1 MILLWLRSALFNL
14 FFYVWT
20 AFMSVAMIPA
30 LLHPDSLGM
39 RAARAWIFG
48 INLALRLICGVR
60 VEVRGRDRMPE
71 GPVLIAA
78 KHQSA
83 WDTIELLAIC
93 GMPAVV
99 LKRELTWIPLYGWY
113 IMGMGGIPIDRSAG
127 AKALK
132 DMVRRAKVR
141 VAEGKSVLIFP
152 QGTRVAPGRKLP
164 YQPGVAALYNQ
175 LGLPCVPVALNS
187 GLFWPRRKFLRP
199 SGTITVEFLTPIPP
213 GLRREP
219 FMTTL
224 EARVEAASDA
234 LAALARGVSGP

>member
-1 MILLWLRSALFNL
+1 MLWLRSALFNL
-14 FFYVWT
+14 FFYAWT
-20 AFMSVAMIPA
+20 AFVSVSMLPA
-30 LLHPDSLGM
+30 LLWPRVLGVKV
-39 RAARAWIFG
+39 AKGWIAG
-48 INLALRLICGVR
+48 VNVGLRLICGVR
-60 VEVRGRDRMPE
+60 VEVRGRERMPE

-113 IMGMGGIPIDRSAG
+113 IMAMGGIPIDRSAG
-127 AKALK
+127 ARALK
-132 DMVRRAKVR
+132 DMVRQAKLA
-141 VAEGKSVLIFP
+141 VAQGRSVLIFP
-152 QGTRVAPGRKLP
+152 QGTRVAPGRKLE
-164 YQPGVAALYNQ
+164 YQPGVAALYSQ
-175 LGLPCVPVALNS
+175 LGLPCIPVALNS
-187 GLFWPRRKFLRP
+187 GLVWPRRQFLRP

-234 LAALARGVSGP
+234 LAALARPSSGP

>member
-14 FFYVWT
+14 FFYAWT
-20 AFMSVAMIPA
+20 AFMSVVMLPA
-30 LLHPDSLGM
+30 LLRPSVLGVK
-39 RAARAWIFG
+39 AAQAWIAG
-48 INLALRLICGVR
+48 VNAGLWAICGVR
-60 VEVRGRDRMPE
+60 VEVRGRERIPE

-83 WDTIELLAIC
+83 WDTMELLAIC

-113 IMGMGGIPIDRSAG
+113 IVAMGGIPIDRSAG

-132 DMVRRAKVR
+132 DMVRQAKR
-141 VAEGKSVLIFP
+141 SVAKGRSVLIFP
-152 QGTRVAPGRKLP
+152 QGTRVAPDRKIP
-164 YQPGVAALYNQ
+164 YQPGVAALYSQ

-187 GLFWPRRKFLRP
+187 GLIWPRRQFLRRP
-199 SGTITVEFLTPIPP
+199 GTITVEFLTPIPP

-234 LAALARGVSGP
+234 LVALARHSSGP

>member
-20 AFMSVAMIPA
+20 AFMSVVMLPA
-30 LLHPDSLGM
+30 LLRPSVLGV
-39 RAARAWIFG
+39 RAAQAWIAG
-48 INLALRLICGVR
+48 VNAGLWAICGVR
-60 VEVRGRDRMPE
+60 VEVRGRERIPE

-83 WDTIELLAIC
+83 WDTMELLAIC

-113 IMGMGGIPIDRSAG
+113 IVAMGGIPIDRSAG

-132 DMVRRAKVR
+132 DMVRQAKR
-141 VAEGKSVLIFP
+141 SVAKGRSVLIFP
-152 QGTRVAPGRKLP
+152 QGTRVAPDRKIP
-164 YQPGVAALYNQ
+164 YQPGVAALYSQ

-187 GLFWPRRKFLRP
+187 GLIWPRRQFLRRP
-199 SGTITVEFLTPIPP
+199 GTITVEFLTPIPP

-234 LAALARGVSGP
+234 LVALARHSAGP

>member
-1 MILLWLRSALFNL
+1 MILLWLRSAAFNL
-14 FFYVWT
+14 FFYGWT
-20 AFMSVAMIPA
+20 AFVSIVMVPA
-30 LLHPDSLGM
+30 LLMPRLLGTK
-39 RAARAWIFG
+39 AARVWIFG
-48 INLALRLICGVR
+48 VNVGLRLLCGIR
-60 VEVRGRDRMPE
+60 VEVRGRERLPS

-113 IMGMGGIPIDRSAG
+113 ILAMGMIPIDRSAG

-132 DMVRRAKVR
+132 DMVRRAKAR
-141 VAEGKSVLIFP
+141 AAEGHAVLIFP

-164 YQPGVAALYNQ
+164 YQPGVAALYSQ

-187 GLFWPRRKFLRP
+187 GLFWPRRSFLRRP
-199 SGTITVEFLTPIPP
+199 GTITVEFLAPIPA

-234 LAALARGVSGP
+234 LAALARHENSP

>member
-20 AFMSVAMIPA
+20 AFMSVVMLPA
-30 LLHPDSLGM
+30 LLRPSVLGV
-39 RAARAWIFG
+39 RAAQAWIAG
-48 INLALRLICGVR
+48 VNAGLWAICGVR
-60 VEVRGRDRMPE
+60 VEVRGRERIPE

-83 WDTIELLAIC
+83 WDTMELLAIC

-113 IMGMGGIPIDRSAG
+113 IVAMGGIPIDRSAG

-132 DMVRRAKVR
+132 DMVRQAKR
-141 VAEGKSVLIFP
+141 SVAKGRSVLIFP
-152 QGTRVAPGRKLP
+152 QGTRVAPDRKIP
-164 YQPGVAALYNQ
+164 YQPGVAALYSQ

-187 GLFWPRRKFLRP
+187 GLIWPRRQFLRRP
-199 SGTITVEFLTPIPP
+199 GTITVEFLTSIPP

-234 LAALARGVSGP
+234 LVALARHSAGP

>member
-1 MILLWLRSALFNL
+1 MILLWLRSAVFNL

-20 AFMSVAMIPA
+20 ALMTVV
-30 LLHPDSLGM
+30 LLPMLLVPRQLGI
-39 RAARAWIFG
+39 RAARVWIFG
-48 INLALRLICGVR
+48 INLGLRLICGVR
-60 VEVRGRDRMPE
+60 VEVRGRERIPE

-93 GMPAVV
+93 GMPSVV
-99 LKRELTWIPLYGWY
+99 LKRELTWIPLYGQY
-113 IMGMGGIPIDRSAG
+113 VTAMGGIPIDRSAG

-132 DMVRRAKVR
+132 DMVRQAKQT
-141 VAEGKSVLIFP
+141 VATGRSVLIFP
-152 QGTRVAPGRKLP
+152 QGTRVAPGQKIP
-164 YQPGVAALYNQ
+164 YQPGVAALYSQ

-199 SGTITVEFLTPIPP
+199 PGTITVEFLTPIPP

-234 LAALARGVSGP
+234 LVALARSASGP

>member
-1 MILLWLRSALFNL
+1 MILLLWLRSALFNL

-20 AFMSVAMIPA
+20 VAVAIVMLPTMALPRGAAAFAGRFWA
-30 LLHPDSLGM
+30 G
-39 RAARAWIFG
+39 G
-48 INLALRLICGVR
+48 INLALRLICGVT
-60 VEVRGRDRMPE
+60 VEVRGRDRLPD

-83 WDTIELLAIC
+83 WDTIELLTIF

-113 IMGMGGIPIDRSAG
+113 LWATGMIPIDRSAG

-132 DMVRRAKVR
+132 DMVRRAKQQAAR
-141 VAEGKSVLIFP
+141 GIPILIFP
-152 QGTRVAPGRKLP
+152 QGTRVAPGARLP
-164 YQPGVAALYNQ
+164 YQPGVAALYGQ

-187 GLFWPRRKFLRP
+187 GLAWPRRSFLRRP
-199 SGTITVEFLTPIPP
+199 GTITVEILPPIPP

-224 EARVEAASDA
+224 EAQIEAASDA
-234 LAALARGVSGP
+234 LVAVAR